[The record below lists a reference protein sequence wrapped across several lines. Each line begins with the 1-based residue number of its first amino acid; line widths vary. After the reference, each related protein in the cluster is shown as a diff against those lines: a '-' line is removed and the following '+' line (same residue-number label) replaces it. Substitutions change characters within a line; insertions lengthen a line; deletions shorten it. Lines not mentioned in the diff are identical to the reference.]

1 MNGKWWVGLAMVG
14 LVACGT
20 PPPSRDCTDD
30 RQCYPDEYCDLSV
43 MLCTNF
49 TDGGVDGGRRDAGAL
64 DGGRVDGGMT
74 DAGHSDAGATDA
86 GDSDAGEDDAGV
98 DAGCTPF
105 VLCRALAGPC
115 DLEEV
120 CTTEGVCPPDEFEM
134 STTLCRPAGGG
145 VACDAPEFCTG
156 VSAQCPADLPAAAS
170 VPCRASAGV
179 CDLAEAC
186 DGVSFDCPADLKA
199 SVSTSCRLPAGVC
212 DAEEFCDGI
221 GNDCPADMMLSA
233 ATVCRGD
240 AGVCDLA
247 ERCTGSSPQCP
258 ADALVD
264 AGVTCRTSADLCDA
278 VEACTGAS
286 VDCPADGFLP
296 STTPCR
302 NAVNTCDLAESCTGS
317 GAACPADV
325 FQSSS
330 VSCAAQTCSSGSV
343 TPARFCA
350 GTSATCNA
358 AGANISCNGY
368 QCTGSTC
375 RTTCGSS
382 NDCLST
388 HFCDGTSC
396 SPLRA
401 NGQGCTSAATGFQC
415 LSGSCIQ
422 VYPDN
427 DLDGYGAGSPVFHC
441 GMAATSGFSTNN
453 SDCCDTDGNAKPGQ
467 TAYFT
472 SARTGCG
479 GYDYDCVGGE
489 TQQYTS
495 SGVCQS
501 TGTCT
506 TRMCPS
512 AGSQGWSGSAPACGT
527 SGTWVTNCGITALGG
542 GCSGGESCNTIASTS
557 RTQGC
562 R

>member
-1 MNGKWWVGLAMVG
+1 MHSKWWVGLVMVG

-20 PPPSRDCTDD
+20 PPPSRDCTED

-49 TDGGVDGGRRDAGAL
+49 TDGGVDGGRGDGGAV
-64 DGGRVDGGMT
+64 DGGRVDGGLT
-74 DAGHSDAGATDA
+74 DAGHSDAGAA
-86 GDSDAGEDDAGV
+86 DAGEDDAGV

-134 STTLCRPAGGG
+134 STTVCRPADGG

-156 VSAQCPADLPAAAS
+156 TSTQCPADLPAASA
-170 VPCRASAGV
+170 VPCRASAGM
-179 CDLAEAC
+179 CDVAEAC

-212 DAEEFCDGI
+212 DAEEFCTGAS
-221 GNDCPADMMLSA
+221 NDCPADMMLSA

-247 ERCTGSSPQCP
+247 ERCTGTTVDCP

-264 AGVTCRTSADLCDA
+264 AGVVCRGVADNCDVA
-278 VEACTGAS
+278 EACTGAS
-286 VDCPADGFLP
+286 VNCPSDGFAP
-296 STTPCR
+296 STTVCR
-302 NAVNTCDLAESCTGS
+302 PDAGVCDIAETCSGS
-317 GAACPADV
+317 GPACPGDA
-325 FQSSS
+325 FQSSG
-330 VSCAAQTCSSGSV
+330 VTCVPQTCTAGSY
-343 TPARFCA
+343 TPARQCT
-350 GTSATCNA
+350 GTSASCNA
-358 AGANISCNGY
+358 AGASVSCNGY
-368 QCTGSTC
+368 QCLGDNC

-388 HFCDGTSC
+388 HFCDTSVSQCSPKRGDGQVCSGTS
-396 SPLRA
+396 
-401 NGQGCTSAATGFQC
+401 NGFQC
-415 LSGSCIQ
+415 TSTSCIQ

-453 SDCCDTDGNAKPGQ
+453 TDCCDTDGNAKPGQ

-472 SARTGCG
+472 TARTGCG

-489 TQQYTS
+489 VKQAALYS
-495 SGVCQS
+495 VCQT
-501 TGTCT
+501 TGSCGTSDCASVGDVGWAA
-506 TRMCPS
+506 S
-512 AGSQGWSGSAPACGT
+512 AVACGT
-527 SGTWVTNCGITALGG
+527 TATWVTNCAGNSLGG
-542 GCSGGESCNTIASTS
+542 GCSGGLACDLRASI
-557 RTQGC
+557 QKPQAC
-562 R
+562 H